1 MVGAPT
7 APARGLELDAR
18 ADTVPPQMIDDNRR
32 PDQGRRKR
40 IGLVL
45 LTAGPSGQHQTPEE
59 TGRLEGEHPDG
70 QRSGLAEVAAAD
82 AA

>member
-1 MVGAPT
+1 
-7 APARGLELDAR
+7 
-18 ADTVPPQMIDDNRR
+18 MIDDNRR

-45 LTAGPSGQHQTPEE
+45 LTAGPSRQHQTPEE

-82 AA
+82 AANQPGAAHSRPTQECGKRE